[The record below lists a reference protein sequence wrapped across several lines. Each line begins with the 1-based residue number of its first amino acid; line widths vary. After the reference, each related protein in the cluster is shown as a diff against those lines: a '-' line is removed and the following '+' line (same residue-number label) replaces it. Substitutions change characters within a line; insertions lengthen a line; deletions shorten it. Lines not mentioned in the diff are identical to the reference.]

1 MRDYVIMTDSC
12 CDLTDE
18 MARELELEVL
28 PLTMRMDDQEY
39 PNYLDGRA
47 ITNEEF
53 YRRLRAGKMSSTSAV
68 NIGQFEE
75 RMRSLLDQGRDIVCI
90 AFSSAL
96 STTYQSAVIAAQEVG
111 KDYPD
116 GHIYVVDSLS
126 ASRGQGLLIYLA
138 AQKKKEGLSAQEL
151 VKWVEDNKLHICH
164 WFTVDDLNFLKRGGR
179 LSAGAALFG
188 TMLSI
193 KPVMHTSNEGK
204 LVPMDKVR
212 GRKASLKALIDK
224 VGELGVDLDKQI
236 MFICHADCLAE
247 SEQVAAELKR
257 RYGVREVYIHYIGP
271 VIGSHT
277 GPNTMG
283 LFFVGKER

>member
-1 MRDYVIMTDSC
+1 MRDYIIMTDSC

-28 PLTMRMDDQEY
+28 PLTMRMDDREY

-53 YRRLRAGKMSSTSAV
+53 YRRLRAGKMSSTAAV
-68 NIGQFEE
+68 NIHQFED
-75 RMRSLLDQGRDIVCI
+75 RMRALLAEGKDIVCI
-90 AFSSAL
+90 SFSSAL
-96 STTYQSAVIAAQEVG
+96 STTYQSACIAAPEVL
-111 KDYPD
+111 KDFPE

-138 AQKKKEGLSAQEL
+138 AQKKREGLTAEEL
-151 VKWVEDNKLHICH
+151 AAWVEQNKLHICH
-164 WFTVDDLNFLKRGGR
+164 WFTVGDLNFLKRGGR

-193 KPVMHTSNEGK
+193 KPIMHTSDEGK
-204 LVPMDKVR
+204 LVPMGKVR
-212 GRKASLKALIDK
+212 GRKASLRALIDK

-236 MFICHADCLAE
+236 MFICHADCLTEARE
-247 SEQVAAELKR
+247 VADELKR

-277 GPNTMG
+277 GPDTMG
-283 LFFVGKER
+283 LFFVGRER

>member
-1 MRDYVIMTDSC
+1 MRDYIVMTDSC
-12 CDLTDE
+12 CDLTDQ
-18 MARELELEVL
+18 MARQLELVVL

-53 YRRLRAGKMSSTSAV
+53 YRRLRSGKMSSTSAV

-75 RMRSLLDQGRDIVCI
+75 RMRAILDQGKDIVCI

-96 STTYQSAVIAAQEVG
+96 STTYQSATIAAQEVG
-111 KDYPD
+111 KAYPD
-116 GHIYVVDSLS
+116 GRIYVVDSLS

-138 AQKKKEGLSAQEL
+138 AQKKKEGLTAEEL

-204 LVPMDKVR
+204 LVPVGKVR
-212 GRKASLKALIDK
+212 GRKASLQALIDK

>member
-1 MRDYVIMTDSC
+1 MRDYIIMTDSC

-28 PLTMRMDDQEY
+28 PLTMHMDGEEY

-53 YRRLRAGKMSSTSAV
+53 YRRLRAGKLATTSAA

-75 RMRSLLDQGRDIVCI
+75 RMRTLLEQEKDIVCVC
-90 AFSSAL
+90 FSSAL
-96 STTYQSAVIAAQEVG
+96 STTYQSAAIAAQNLAP
-111 KDYPD
+111 DYPD
-116 GHIYVVDSLS
+116 RQIYVVDSLS
-126 ASRGQGLLIYLA
+126 ASRGQGLLLYLA
-138 AQKKKEGLSAQEL
+138 VQKKREGLTAPELAQ
-151 VKWVEDNKLHICH
+151 WVEDNKLTVCH

-204 LVPMDKVR
+204 LVPMAKVR
-212 GRKASLKALIDK
+212 GRKASLQALIDK
-224 VGELGVDLDKQI
+224 VGELGVELDKQV

-247 SEQVAAELKR
+247 SEEVAAELKR

-277 GPNTMG
+277 GPGTMG
-283 LFFVGKER
+283 LFFVGRER

>member
-28 PLTMRMDDQEY
+28 PLTMRMDDREY

-96 STTYQSAVIAAQEVG
+96 STTYQSAVIAAL
-111 KDYPD
+111 YP
-116 GHIYVVDSLS
+116 
-126 ASRGQGLLIYLA
+126 
-138 AQKKKEGLSAQEL
+138 
-151 VKWVEDNKLHICH
+151 
-164 WFTVDDLNFLKRGGR
+164 
-179 LSAGAALFG
+179 AGAEA
-188 TMLSI
+188 
-193 KPVMHTSNEGK
+193 P
-204 LVPMDKVR
+204 
-212 GRKASLKALIDK
+212 
-224 VGELGVDLDKQI
+224 GELLTNARQ
-236 MFICHADCLAE
+236 ADAV
-247 SEQVAAELKR
+247 SRA
-257 RYGVREVYIHYIGP
+257 
-271 VIGSHT
+271 
-277 GPNTMG
+277 
-283 LFFVGKER
+283 